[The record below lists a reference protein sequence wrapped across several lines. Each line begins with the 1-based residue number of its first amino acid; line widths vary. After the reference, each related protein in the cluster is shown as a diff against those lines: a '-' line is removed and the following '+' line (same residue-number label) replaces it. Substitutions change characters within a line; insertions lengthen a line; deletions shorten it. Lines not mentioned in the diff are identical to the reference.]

1 MKKNLLSVLVLAST
15 SAAFSQS
22 LPALIG
28 YEVDTMCNYDYGHDV
43 VFNIQVEDLDADNT
57 YISLFGIDGNIL
69 SNVTISNPTFVP
81 GNTVR
86 TFEITADPGSF
97 LANGLNLTNIGI
109 YIYGNIP
116 ADGGY
121 TTESLD
127 NIPVYGDLGA
137 FISLSSLTLCS
148 NGNPVDISGYGTPA
162 GGTYSWTGETGHMFD
177 PQIYYSMGGMYVGYT
192 YVNAAGCKDQYN
204 TGTGPIIVG
213 HPTLSTS
220 PSYST
225 CGNADGSIMSFIG
238 GGQPPYDIYWS
249 TGFSETVS
257 GSPSDI
263 LGLPAGNYYGN
274 VTDAN
279 GCKAVSLAQVSDIEV
294 DLSYLN
300 VDETCMY
307 SSEDGGIDLTIS
319 PTLGAV
325 NYIYWSNGQTS
336 EDLTNVHKGEY
347 LVEVRTDAGCE
358 ANGSFYVNA
367 LPIHYTANANST
379 DASCSSANGVIDYDT
394 WGGSGTF
401 GYLWN
406 TGATTEDLFSV
417 PSGTYTCVVT
427 DLVTTC
433 AITYTHQVY
442 AASSPGAEV
451 IKVEDANCGAADG
464 SINMETYPIS
474 QPIVSISWDSGQ
486 TTEDLTNIPAGEYT
500 ITVTDLSGCFSNT
513 TVTVGERRPE
523 RPQICMLTVD
533 TSLTYNQLVWEKDLS
548 QPAIAG
554 YNMYRETSSY
564 GVFELVADRP
574 YVLESFFEDN
584 DASPIDRSWR
594 YYITAYDTCG
604 NESYPSDVHKT
615 IHVVSTTSDGTNY
628 DVHWDDYEGLNY
640 TSVDVFRFD
649 STAGWALIANVPYGT
664 NTTPD
669 APPVLAGLD
678 YLIEFNLADPCTST
692 KAQDHNSS
700 RSNKTASAFNAG
712 GSTASVSGNENGSI
726 TIYPNP
732 ANDQFVI
739 FIDEPESFYRY
750 EITSLNGEL
759 ITSGTIYNANTTI
772 GAQEMASGVYLVRII
787 SEEAIIVKKLVKN

>member
-1 MKKNLLSVLVLAST
+1 MKKILLSILVLAST
-15 SAAFSQS
+15 GSAFSQS
-22 LPALIG
+22 LPTLLG
-28 YEVDTMCNYDYGHDV
+28 FEVDTMCNYDYGHRV

-57 YISLFGIDGNIL
+57 YISLFGVDGNIL
-69 SNVTISNPTFVP
+69 SNVTVSNPTFVP
-81 GNTVR
+81 GITVR

-97 LANGLNLTNIGI
+97 LANNLNLTNIGI

-121 TTESLD
+121 TTENLD

-137 FISLSSLTLCS
+137 FISLSSLTLCA

-162 GGTYSWTGETGHMFD
+162 GGTYSWTGETGPMFD
-177 PQIYYSMGGMYVGYT
+177 PQIYYSMGGMYVAYT
-192 YVNAAGCKDQYN
+192 YVNAAGCKDQFN

-225 CGNADGSIMSFIG
+225 CGLADGTIMSFIS

-249 TGFSETVS
+249 TGFSETISSV
-257 GSPSDI
+257 PTD
-263 LGLPAGNYYGN
+263 LTGLPAGNYYGN

-279 GCKAVSLAQVSDIEV
+279 GCKAVALAQISDYEV
-294 DLSYLN
+294 DLSESYIN
-300 VDETCMY
+300 ETCMY
-307 SSEDGGIDLTIS
+307 SSEDGGIDLTIT
-319 PTLGAV
+319 PTLGTV
-325 NYIYWSNGQTS
+325 DYIYWSNGQTS

-379 DASCSSANGVIDYDT
+379 DASCSGSDGVIDYDT
-394 WGGSGTF
+394 WGGSGSYS
-401 GYLWN
+401 YLWN
-406 TGATTEDLFSV
+406 TGAVTEDLFSV

-427 DLVTTC
+427 DLFSGC
-433 AITYTHQVY
+433 PITYSHQVY
-442 AASSPGAEV
+442 AASSPGSDI
-451 IKVEDANCGAADG
+451 IKIEEASCGASDG
-464 SINMETYPIS
+464 SINMEVYPIG
-474 QPIVSISWDSGQ
+474 QPVVSILWSSGQ
-486 TTEDLTNIPAGEYT
+486 TTEDLSGVPAGDYT
-500 ITVTDLSGCFSNT
+500 MTVTDLAGCISNR
-513 TVTVGERRPE
+513 TVTVPYRSPE

-548 QPAIAG
+548 QTGIAG

-564 GVFELVADRP
+564 GVFEHVADRP
-574 YVLESFFEDN
+574 YALESFFEDN

-594 YYITAYDTCG
+594 YYITAYDACG
-604 NESYPSDVHKT
+604 NESAPSDVHKT

-628 DVHWDDYEGLNY
+628 SVHWDDYEGLNY

-649 STAGWALIANVPYGT
+649 STGGWSMIANVPYGT

-669 APPVLAGLD
+669 VPPVLTGLD

-712 GSTASVSGNENGSI
+712 GSTASVTGNEEGTI
-726 TIYPNP
+726 MIYPNP
-732 ANDQFVI
+732 ANDQFI
-739 FIDEPESFYRY
+739 ISIDEPESFYRY

-759 ITSGTIYNANTTI
+759 IAEGTILQATTTI
-772 GAQEMASGVYLVRII
+772 AADEMASGVYLVRII
-787 SEEAIIVKKLVKN
+787 SDDVITVKKLVKN